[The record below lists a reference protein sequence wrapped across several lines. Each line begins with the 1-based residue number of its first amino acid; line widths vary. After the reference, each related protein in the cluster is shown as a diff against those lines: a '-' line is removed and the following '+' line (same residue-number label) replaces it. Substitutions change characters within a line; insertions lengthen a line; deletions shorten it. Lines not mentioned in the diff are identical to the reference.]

1 MPFLTG
7 EAQRA
12 YYSLQA
18 PRNEQYDDL
27 KAEILA
33 QMGLSPTCA
42 AQQFHQ
48 WSYDEQSPIRSQA
61 AQLARLAHLWLLA
74 GALSANQV
82 VESVVSTGCSRLY
95 RDRCD
100 ARSV

>member
-18 PRNEQYDDL
+18 LRNEQYDDL

-33 QMGLSPTCA
+33 QVGLSLTCA
-42 AQQFHQ
+42 AQQLNQ
-48 WSYDEQSPIRSQA
+48 WSYDEQSPMRPL

-82 VESVVSTGCSRLY
+82 VERVVLTGCSRLY